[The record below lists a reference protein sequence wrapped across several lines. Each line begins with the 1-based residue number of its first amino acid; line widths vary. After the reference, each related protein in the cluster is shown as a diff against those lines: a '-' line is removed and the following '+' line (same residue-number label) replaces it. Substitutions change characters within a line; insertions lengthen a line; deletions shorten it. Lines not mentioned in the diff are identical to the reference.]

1 MMRAILSEAANPK
14 WASMDLFQK
23 RHLFL
28 GQMTNKSR
36 GRYFLDTSSLKPFG
50 TYNVI
55 GEGENNIHIF

>member
-1 MMRAILSEAANPK
+1 MTAILSEAANPK
-14 WASMDLFQK
+14 WASTDLFQK

-50 TYNVI
+50 TYT
-55 GEGENNIHIF
+55 